1 MMSFYQRW
9 AQHVKARDQDE
20 TESPTLHMDELG
32 NFNGVGDF
40 EPKFWVEGL
49 RFMPVSMDS

>member
-1 MMSFYQRW
+1 MSFYQRW